1 MQQGTQA
8 KDSLC
13 MADSKFVG
21 ANRTPHRRYTFNQE
35 SQPLVL
41 HQIDHMNGRK
51 YRRHIQSFDTYIKE

>member
-35 SQPLVL
+35 PQARVGSTQDRSYERTEIPKA
-41 HQIDHMNGRK
+41 HTI
-51 YRRHIQSFDTYIKE
+51 I